1 MLGSCRSGAYMSGRD
16 GTESG
21 GVGPPGS
28 VARKKSRPR
37 QEPDR
42 RVRREPGQARRK
54 PLQGFLLPGK
64 NPGPAVDVEPGV
76 APAVHDPDD
85 LRAHPS
91 LVQEHPQYL
100 VAEKP
105 LQLLHGEAG
114 GYPEQAL
121 GVESA
126 VGGQYMQMRMKA
138 LGKVPEGLCGHNG
151 SGFRLRFGHS
161 SLDEGLQGLP
171 PAPAQ
176 VGQEP
181 SVPEEEAPENL
192 GYGQHEVTV
201 GHGRENMRQNPL
213 TKGHGPF
220 LMAGRAKVAPFT
232 GECRSRSVPHRS
244 HRILAK
250 PACMS
255 ATGEVADHDLLQ
267 VGAPELS
274 SASRTARAGTAPVPR
289 SDPVRTGS
297 KG

>member
-1 MLGSCRSGAYMSGRD
+1 M
-16 GTESG
+16 
-21 GVGPPGS
+21 
-28 VARKKSRPR
+28 
-37 QEPDR
+37 
-42 RVRREPGQARRK
+42 
-54 PLQGFLLPGK
+54 
-64 NPGPAVDVEPGV
+64 
-76 APAVHDPDD
+76 
-85 LRAHPS
+85 
-91 LVQEHPQYL
+91 
-100 VAEKP
+100 AEKP

-114 GYPEQAL
+114 GDPEQAL

-151 SGFRLRFGHS
+151 AGFRLRFGHS

-192 GYGQHEVTV
+192 GYGQHEVPV

-220 LMAGRAKVAPFT
+220 LMAGRAQVAPFAGKGQEPFRAT
-232 GECRSRSVPHRS
+232 RVATNPGKARGITTRVGNFQFPQAGNFGFP
-244 HRILAK
+244 LT
-250 PACMS
+250 

-267 VGAPELS
+267 VGAPEAVALLEPLGPELFQCLVVILHALVQGRQVGLS
-274 SASRTARAGTAPVPR
+274 GPVDRAGGGSA
-289 SDPVRTGS
+289 VRNANDGS
-297 KG
+297 HGKVCWRGSSSHLSNDRRL